1 MAWRGVSNAGMLCPP
16 FPTSEQMSQADWHQ
30 GVPGGRET
38 HEESHTS
45 SRTRVQGLL
54 SSCWKVANPTTS
66 TTPKRPSEAPRLA
79 TALWNQR
86 SADRQGPPSP
96 WASQPRRR
104 LTALGMQPGVQ
115 HPCTGL
121 CSHPATARAPPAPQP
136 PQAVPLASGSP
147 EKAVGGRTLPG
158 RHQAGHFPGLGVW
171 STVGNLYRAGGRP
184 KRVHPHICQDRW
196 MSHGA

>member
-1 MAWRGVSNAGMLCPP
+1 MLCPP
-16 FPTSEQMSQADWHQ
+16 FPTSEQMSQAEWHQ
-30 GVPGGRET
+30 GVPGGRGT

-45 SRTRVQGLL
+45 SRTGVQGLL

-104 LTALGMQPGVQ
+104 LTVLGMQPGVQ

-136 PQAVPLASGSP
+136 PQAVPRPLAALRKQW
-147 EKAVGGRTLPG
+147 EGGPYPAATRLGTFLVRGFGAQRGTSTELAAGLSACTPTSVRT
-158 RHQAGHFPGLGVW
+158 AG
-171 STVGNLYRAGGRP
+171 
-184 KRVHPHICQDRW
+184 
-196 MSHGA
+196 